1 MGRRYSALYGVIAA
15 ALMLFCG
22 TLSAQNNIGMH
33 AKIRSFTMPQYHEE
47 SNRLQFIV
55 YGKKADNKGALLY
68 LEDLVIDFMQN
79 GLTDVGKVRMIPN
92 VEPYAL
98 DADPDAIRR
107 FWWRKD
113 HSQGIVFS
121 DAAIL
126 DKNVKILRSDKP
138 VQFRST
144 FLDVDGVGFD
154 AYQKDKLLHIRS
166 GVRMMLRP
174 EARRQA
180 MSGSGEKTYKSAA
193 EYFEQDL
200 KQEQKSNKTKE

>member
-22 TLSAQNNIGMH
+22 ALSAQNNIGMH

-79 GLTDVGKVRMIPN
+79 GLTDVGKVRM
-92 VEPYAL
+92 
-98 DADPDAIRR
+98 
-107 FWWRKD
+107 
-113 HSQGIVFS
+113 
-121 DAAIL
+121 
-126 DKNVKILRSDKP
+126 
-138 VQFRST
+138 
-144 FLDVDGVGFD
+144 
-154 AYQKDKLLHIRS
+154 
-166 GVRMMLRP
+166 MLRP